1 MKITI
6 DTSVDSKEDI
16 RKAAAL
22 LASLADGTHERHSN
36 IFEDSSPS
44 LGTSETP
51 SSESSG
57 ANAFASMFG
66 DDTPAETL
74 TEENKEER
82 EDEPE
87 IIEY

>member
-22 LASLADGTHERHSN
+22 LASLADGRHERHSN
-36 IFEDSSPS
+36 IFDDSSPG
-44 LGTSETP
+44 LGISD
-51 SSESSG
+51 SSDSDSAAG
-57 ANAFASMFG
+57 NAFASMFG
-66 DDTPAETL
+66 DNTVQAE
-74 TEENKEER
+74 EKKEE
-82 EDEPE
+82 EKEEIPE